1 MRKRFDLIIGLTA
14 AAGLT
19 VLILDSK
26 TAIAGACDGIALCI
40 RTLIPSLFPF
50 LFLTAL
56 LSSSLKGQHL
66 RVLRPLGRLCRIPD
80 GAQYILL
87 SGLIGGYPI
96 GAISVSDA
104 YRKGYLSRQDAGR
117 MLAFCNNCGP
127 AFMFGIT
134 AALFDEPWVPWV
146 LMGIHMISAVFAGM
160 IIPGEPLPSSP
171 CKSERVSPVRAI
183 NQALRSMAAIC
194 GWVTLFKILLVFIER
209 WVGWYFPTELQVLIS
224 GILELSNGC
233 VELTRIESSQIRFI
247 LCAGFLSFGGL
258 CVTMQT
264 LSVIENV
271 PKDLYFPGKV
281 LQCCISISI
290 ASMLC
295 GKPMGLMPAMIAI
308 ALSVFLRR
316 KQKICRNLQIIDV

>member
-56 LSSSLKGQHL
+56 LSSSLTGKHL
-66 RVLRPLGRLCRIPD
+66 HVLRPLGRLCRIPD
-80 GAQYILL
+80 GAQYILI

-134 AALFDEPWVPWV
+134 AALFDEPWIPWI
-146 LMGIHMISAVFAGM
+146 LMAINMISAVFVGM
-160 IIPGEPLPSSP
+160 IIPGEARPFSP
-171 CKSERVSPVRAI
+171 CKNEHVSPVRAI
-183 NQALRSMAAIC
+183 NQALRSMGAIC
-194 GWVTLFKILLVFIER
+194 GWVSLFKILLEFIER
-209 WVGWYFPTELQVLIS
+209 WVGWYFPTEVQVVIS

-233 VELTRIESSQIRFI
+233 VELTRIESSQFRFI

-258 CVTMQT
+258 CITMQT
-264 LSVIENV
+264 LSVTENV
-271 PKDLYFPGKV
+271 PKGLYFPGKV

-290 ASMLC
+290 ACILC
-295 GKPMGLMPAMIAI
+295 GKTTGLMPAMIAI